1 MADTSAISATQAYA
15 KALDQAANAK
25 GAGGTTVGVDEVSPG
40 PSFAELLSEA
50 GRDAID
56 QGVESETVSLQSLTG
71 ESGLVDIVTAVSSAE
86 VTLETVVSVR
96 DRVIQA
102 YQDIIKMPI

>member
-1 MADTSAISATQAYA
+1 MVDTSPVSATQAYA
-15 KALDQAANAK
+15 KALEQAADAK
-25 GAGGTTVGVDEVSPG
+25 GRGAAVGADEIKSG
-40 PSFAELLSEA
+40 PSFSELLNDAGQNAIQEGLASE
-50 GRDAID
+50 
-56 QGVESETVSLQSLTG
+56 ETSLKSLTG
-71 ESGLVDIVTAVSSAE
+71 DAGLVDIVTAVSSAE

>member
-1 MADTSAISATQAYA
+1 MAVTNLSSAAEAYT
-15 KALDQAANAK
+15 KALGNAVDAK
-25 GAGGTTVGVDEVSPG
+25 GGTTVGVDEVNTG
-40 PSFAELLSEA
+40 PSFSELVNEA
-50 GRDAID
+50 GKNAVAD
-56 QGVESETVSLQSLTG
+56 GLNSETVSLQSLTG
-71 ESGLVDIVTAVSSAE
+71 DSGLAEIVTAVSSAE

>member
-1 MADTSAISATQAYA
+1 MVETSPISALQAYT
-15 KALDQAANAK
+15 KAIDQAANSK
-25 GAGGTTVGVDEVSPG
+25 STGTVVGSDEVTTG
-40 PSFAELLSEA
+40 PSFAELVQEA
-50 GRDAID
+50 GKEAVSD
-56 QGVESETVSLQSLTG
+56 GLNSEKVSLQSLTG
-71 ESGLVDIVTAVSSAE
+71 EAGLVDIVTAISSAE

>member
-1 MADTSAISATQAYA
+1 MAVTNLSSAAQAYT
-15 KALDQAANAK
+15 KALGNAVDAK
-25 GAGGTTVGVDEVSPG
+25 GAGAAVGVDEVNTG
-40 PSFAELLSEA
+40 PSFSELVKEA
-50 GRDAID
+50 GKSAVDDGLNA
-56 QGVESETVSLQSLTG
+56 ETVSLQSLTG
-71 ESGLVDIVTAVSSAE
+71 DSGLAEIVTAVSSAE

>member
-1 MADTSAISATQAYA
+1 MVDTSPLLGTEAYT
-15 KALDQAANAK
+15 KALGNAVK
-25 GAGGTTVGVDEVSPG
+25 GSGTTVGVDEANTG
-40 PSFAELLSEA
+40 PSFSELVKEA
-50 GRDAID
+50 GQDAVAE
-56 QGVESETVSLQSLTG
+56 GLNSEKVSLQSLTG
-71 ESGLVDIVTAVSSAE
+71 DSGLADIVTAVSSAE

>member
-1 MADTSAISATQAYA
+1 MVDNNPITAVQAYT
-15 KALDQAANAK
+15 KALDQAAQANK
-25 GAGGTTVGVDEVSPG
+25 GSGTAVGTDEVPNG
-40 PSFAELLSEA
+40 PSFAELLQDTGREAVQEGMTSEK
-50 GRDAID
+50 
-56 QGVESETVSLQSLTG
+56 VSLQSLTG
-71 ESGLVDIVTAVSSAE
+71 ESSLVDIVTAVSSAE

>member
-1 MADTSAISATQAYA
+1 MVENSPLTAVQAYT
-15 KALDQAANAK
+15 KALDQAASAK
-25 GAGGTTVGVDEVSPG
+25 AGGATTVGVDEVKNG
-40 PSFAELLSEA
+40 PSFSELLEEA
-50 GRDAID
+50 GRDAV
-56 QGVESETVSLQSLTG
+56 QEGMASEKVSLQSLTG
-71 ESGLVDIVTAVSSAE
+71 DSSLVDIVTAVSSAE

>member
-1 MADTSAISATQAYA
+1 MAITSPISVADAYT
-15 KALDQAANAK
+15 KALSSINKGGGAA
-25 GAGGTTVGVDEVSPG
+25 VGSDEVATG
-40 PSFAELLSEA
+40 PSFSELVKEASTDAVKDGLNSEK
-50 GRDAID
+50 
-56 QGVESETVSLQSLTG
+56 VSLQSLTG
-71 ESGLVDIVTAVSSAE
+71 DAGLADIVTAVSSAE

>member
-1 MADTSAISATQAYA
+1 MVDTSPVSAVQAYT
-15 KALDQAANAK
+15 KALDQAANSK
-25 GAGGTTVGVDEVSPG
+25 GSGTTVGVDEVNTG
-40 PSFAELLSEA
+40 PSFSELLNEA
-50 GRDAID
+50 GQDAIA
-56 QGVESETVSLQSLTG
+56 QGIDSEKTSLEAMTG

>member
-1 MADTSAISATQAYA
+1 MVETSPISATQAYA
-15 KALDQAANAK
+15 KALEQAADSK
-25 GAGGTTVGVDEVSPG
+25 GQGAAVGVDEVKSG
-40 PSFAELLSEA
+40 PSFSELLDEA
-50 GRDAID
+50 GQSAIQD
-56 QGVESETVSLQSLTG
+56 GMASEKTSLQSLTG
-71 ESGLVDIVTAVSSAE
+71 EAGLVDIVTAVSSAE

>member
-1 MADTSAISATQAYA
+1 MVETSPISALQAYT
-15 KALDQAANAK
+15 KAIDQAASSM
-25 GAGGTTVGVDEVSPG
+25 GTGTGVGTDEVSTG
-40 PSFAELLSEA
+40 PSFADLVSEA
-50 GRDAID
+50 GKEAVRD
-56 QGVESETVSLQSLTG
+56 GLESEKVSLQSLTG
-71 ESGLVDIVTAVSSAE
+71 EAGLVDIVTAVSSAE